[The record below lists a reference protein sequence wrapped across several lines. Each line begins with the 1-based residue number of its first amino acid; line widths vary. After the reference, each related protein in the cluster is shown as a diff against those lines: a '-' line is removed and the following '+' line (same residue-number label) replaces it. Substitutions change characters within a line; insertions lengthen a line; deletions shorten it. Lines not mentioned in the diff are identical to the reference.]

1 MKMMVEGRIKD
12 ELVSVSDYEYALNN
26 QLEKE
31 TPTIYEWRYYD
42 GFNLLSRI
50 NQDEK
55 EITYQYRE
63 VDCVTHSGVETDRE
77 TGKNEFVLLG

>member
-12 ELVSVSDYEYALNN
+12 ELVSVSDYEYALHN

-31 TPTIYEWRYYD
+31 TPTIYEWRYND

-50 NQDEK
+50 NQDML
-55 EITYQYRE
+55 
-63 VDCVTHSGVETDRE
+63 
-77 TGKNEFVLLG
+77 GK